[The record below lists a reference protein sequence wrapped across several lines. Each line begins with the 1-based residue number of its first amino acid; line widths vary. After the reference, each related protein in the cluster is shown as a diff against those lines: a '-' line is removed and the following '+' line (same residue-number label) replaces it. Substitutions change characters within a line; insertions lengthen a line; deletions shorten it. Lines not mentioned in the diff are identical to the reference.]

1 MLLRVLKSLL
11 LSLPL
16 PFFSISEIVIIA
28 IDDVWVG
35 VDSNLVTLGI
45 MVSVFR
51 AVTLEIFAN
60 KKKIYKMTLGR
71 AVIKL

>member
-11 LSLPL
+11 LPLPL
-16 PFFSISEIVIIA
+16 PFFSINEIVIIA
-28 IDDVWVG
+28 IDGVWVG

-51 AVTLEIFAN
+51 AITLEIFTN
-60 KKKIYKMTLGR
+60 GKKF
-71 AVIKL
+71 IKWPWEEQW